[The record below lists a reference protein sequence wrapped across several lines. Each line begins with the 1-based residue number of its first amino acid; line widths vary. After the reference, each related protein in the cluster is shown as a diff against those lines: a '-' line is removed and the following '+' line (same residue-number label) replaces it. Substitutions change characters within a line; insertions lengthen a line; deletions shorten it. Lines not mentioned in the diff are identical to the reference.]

1 VRSPINA
8 DDHLDPVEMADV
20 SMSPLRSEA
29 LATAELWDRL
39 ARPFRVG
46 ETVDALFGLAPDVV
60 AQLAGTVL
68 CTSDEAERLL
78 HDMPTLL
85 RALTTSV
92 QTSPIRVRGEI
103 RGPVLWSE
111 TMSARA
117 ASFGDPDLFVCTTP
131 QRDYDTAENRVL
143 VHALALLA
151 DAGKAIERVSAQ
163 YDDDTL
169 RAARANARR
178 ARLFLDHPALAR
190 VSAERVRPRTMKRA
204 RGSKSADR
212 YRAAMA
218 LIDRAIEPLDVAA
231 VIPFCDRRTRLQH
244 VVLTSV
250 LRDLERRGMRIPPLQ
265 VEDGTILAGPVSYVH
280 PRRLGARDRLHGIL
294 VGDVLIDVPERTRDT
309 NRDRAAADLAA
320 RSHGRLSVLVFDAA
334 EVPDAVDFA
343 VRDARQR
350 VAERSA
356 AARRSADLAG

>member
-1 VRSPINA
+1 VRSPTTA
-8 DDHLDPVEMADV
+8 DGQRDLAD
-20 SMSPLRSEA
+20 A
-29 LATAELWDRL
+29 AATNELWGRL
-39 ARPFRVG
+39 ARPFRLG
-46 ETVDALFGLAPDVV
+46 ETVDAMFGLAPDVV

-68 CTSDEAERLL
+68 CTSAEAEQLL

-92 QTSPIRVRGEI
+92 QTAPVRVRGEI

-143 VHALALLA
+143 VHALGLLA
-151 DAGKAIERVSAQ
+151 DSGKAIERVSAQ
-163 YDDDTL
+163 YDDGTL
-169 RAARANARR
+169 RSARANARR

-190 VSAERVRPRTMKRA
+190 VSPERVRPRTLKRA
-204 RGSKSADR
+204 RGSKSAER
-212 YRAAMA
+212 YRSAMA
-218 LIDRAIEPLDVAA
+218 VIDRAAEPIDIGEIV
-231 VIPFCDRRTRLQH
+231 PFCDRRTRLQH
-244 VVLTSV
+244 AVLAGV
-250 LRDLERRGMRIPPLQ
+250 LRDLERRGMRVPPLQ
-265 VEDGTILAGPVSYVH
+265 VEDGTILAGPVTYVH

-294 VGDVLIDVPERTRDT
+294 VGDVLIDVPERLRET

-350 VAERSA
+350 IAERGRI
-356 AARRSADLAG
+356 ARSS

>member
-1 VRSPINA
+1 MPSPTSA
-8 DDHLDPVEMADV
+8 DGQLNPVEAADASASTV
-20 SMSPLRSEA
+20 
-29 LATAELWDRL
+29 ATDAPATTELWSRL

-60 AQLAGTVL
+60 AQLAATVL
-68 CTSDEAERLL
+68 CISPEADRLL

-92 QTSPIRVRGEI
+92 QTAPIRVRGEI

-151 DAGKAIERVSAQ
+151 DGGKAIERVSAQ
-163 YDDDTL
+163 YDDETL

-190 VSAERVRPRTMKRA
+190 VTPERVRPRTLKRA
-204 RGSKSADR
+204 RGSKSAER
-212 YRAAMA
+212 YRTAMA
-218 LIDRAIEPLDVAA
+218 VIERAVEPLDVTTI
-231 VIPFCDRRTRLQH
+231 IPFCDRRTRLQH
-244 VVLTSV
+244 AVLLGV
-250 LRDLERRGMRIPPLQ
+250 LLDLERRGMRIPPLR
-265 VEDGTILAGPVSYVH
+265 VEDGTMLAGPVTYVH

-294 VGDVLIDVPERTRDT
+294 VGDVLIDVPERARET

-320 RSHGRLSVLVFDAA
+320 RSHGRLSVLVFDDA

-350 VAERSA
+350 VADRSPA
-356 AARRSADLAG
+356 AH